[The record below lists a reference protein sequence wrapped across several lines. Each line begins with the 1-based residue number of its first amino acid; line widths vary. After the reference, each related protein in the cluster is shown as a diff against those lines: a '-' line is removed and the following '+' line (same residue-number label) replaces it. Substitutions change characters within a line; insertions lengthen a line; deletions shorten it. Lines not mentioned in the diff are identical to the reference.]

1 MTTRAEINLDEAAR
15 RLDRARAGASRRPD
29 DPRAQLRHAEA
40 LAAYEAARAELE
52 AARVA
57 DLTTRNMALR
67 RGLRQALAAISERQA
82 FIDRYGAIS
91 GASRRARRMA
101 ARDDC
106 APLLV
111 LLDGPA
117 AEGRGV

>member
-15 RLDRARAGASRRPD
+15 KLDRARASTARRPD
-29 DPRAQLRHAEA
+29 DLRAQLGHAEA
-40 LAAYEAARAELE
+40 LAAYEAARADLE

-82 FIDRYGAIS
+82 FIDRYGAL
-91 GASRRARRMA
+91 APPRTRRQPV
-101 ARDDC
+101 RDEC
-106 APLLV
+106 APLLA
-111 LLDGPA
+111 LLDGA
-117 AEGRGV
+117 AQEGRVA